1 MGLVIEISIDIKKN
15 NKINEIKSFL
25 SDLAEE
31 YNSES
36 DYFIYETEGI
46 NSRIE
51 RNDCIHVVEF
61 NTPQTEFE
69 KNNILNFIKK
79 IISKK
84 LTKLDTIYQDNG
96 KINMIYNSLEQKR
109 YNKTNSSR
117 SIKNKPI
124 IDIIK
129 ENLHY

>member
-15 NKINEIKSFL
+15 NRISEIKSFL

-51 RNDCIHVVEF
+51 RNDCIQVVEF

-79 IISKK
+79 IISKN

-109 YNKTNSSR
+109 YNKTNDR
-117 SIKNKPI
+117 SKKNKPI

-129 ENLHY
+129 KNLDY

>member
-1 MGLVIEISIDIKKN
+1 MGLVIEISINIKKN

-31 YNSES
+31 CNSES

-46 NSRIE
+46 NSKIE
-51 RNDCIHVVEF
+51 RNDCIQVVEF

-79 IISKK
+79 IISDK
-84 LTKLDTIYQDNG
+84 LTKIDTIYQDNG
-96 KINMIYNSLEQKR
+96 KINMIYNSLKQKQ
-109 YNKTNSSR
+109 YNITNNR
-117 SIKNKPI
+117 SKDNKPI
-124 IDIIK
+124 IDIVK
-129 ENLHY
+129 KTLEY

>member
-1 MGLVIEISIDIKKN
+1 MGLVIEISINIKKN

-51 RNDCIHVVEF
+51 RNDCIQVVEF

-79 IISKK
+79 IISDK
-84 LTKLDTIYQDNG
+84 LTKIDTIYQDSG

-109 YNKTNSSR
+109 YNITNNR
-117 SIKNKPI
+117 SKDNKPI
-124 IDIIK
+124 IDIVK
-129 ENLHY
+129 KSLEY

>member
-1 MGLVIEISIDIKKN
+1 MGFVIEISIDIKKN
-15 NKINEIKSFL
+15 NRISEIKSFL

-61 NTPQTEFE
+61 NTPQTDFE

-84 LTKLDTIYQDNG
+84 FTKLDTIYQDSG

-109 YNKTNSSR
+109 YNITNDR
-117 SIKNKPI
+117 SNKNKPI

>member
-15 NKINEIKSFL
+15 NRISEIKSFL

-36 DYFIYETEGI
+36 DYFIYETEGT

-61 NTPQTEFE
+61 NTPQIEFE
-69 KNNILNFIKK
+69 KKNILNFIKK
-79 IISKK
+79 IISKN

-96 KINMIYNSLEQKR
+96 KINMIYNSLKQKN
-109 YNKTNSSR
+109 YNKTNDR
-117 SIKNKPI
+117 SKKNKPI

-129 ENLHY
+129 KNLDY

>member
-1 MGLVIEISIDIKKN
+1 MGLVIEISINIKKN
-15 NKINEIKSFL
+15 NNINEIKSFL

-51 RNDCIHVVEF
+51 RNDCIQVVEF

-79 IISKK
+79 IISDK
-84 LTKLDTIYQDNG
+84 LTKIDTIYQDNG
-96 KINMIYNSLEQKR
+96 KINMIYNFLEQKR
-109 YNKTNSSR
+109 YNITNNR
-117 SIKNKPI
+117 SKDNKPI
-124 IDIIK
+124 IDIVK
-129 ENLHY
+129 KSLEY

>member
-1 MGLVIEISIDIKKN
+1 MGLVIEISINIKKN

-36 DYFIYETEGI
+36 DYFIYETEGV

-51 RNDCIHVVEF
+51 RNDCIQVVEF

-79 IISKK
+79 IISDK
-84 LTKLDTIYQDNG
+84 LTKIDTIYQDNG
-96 KINMIYNSLEQKR
+96 KINMIYNSANQKF
-109 YNKTNSSR
+109 NKQQGKNR
-117 SIKNKPI
+117 SKDNKPI
-124 IDIIK
+124 ITIIR
-129 ENLHY
+129 ENLGY

>member
-1 MGLVIEISIDIKKN
+1 MGLVIEISINIKKN

-51 RNDCIHVVEF
+51 RNDCIQVVEF

-79 IISKK
+79 IISDK
-84 LTKLDTIYQDNG
+84 LTKIDTIYQDNG

-109 YNKTNSSR
+109 YNITNNR
-117 SIKNKPI
+117 NIKNKPI
-124 IDIIK
+124 IDIVK
-129 ENLHY
+129 KSLEY